1 MTRPPMV
8 TAGRSSGGNEQL
20 TDTPV
25 PGVFR
30 RAVASLDEVTSRPE
44 IVLEPLTAPRR
55 LAPFAHALSATVYS
69 PDGDEIGSG
78 RLVLLH
84 DPDGVEAWDG
94 TLRIVVFLTCE
105 LESEVAT
112 DPLLPEV
119 AWSWLVEALDAV
131 PTEHIGAEP
140 QPGDGAAPGVIPEAG
155 YTALGGTVTCTTST
169 RFGDISGP
177 VHADDL
183 EMRASWTPRSPDC
196 APHLGAFVE
205 LLTTATGLPPEGVAS
220 IRVAHRP
227 NAQ

>member
-8 TAGRSSGGNEQL
+8 SAGRS
-20 TDTPV
+20 TDGDEHTDAPV

-30 RAVASLDEVTSRPE
+30 RAVASLGEITPRAE

-55 LAPFAHALSATVYS
+55 LAPFAHALSAAVYS

-105 LESEVAT
+105 LESEVAS

-119 AWSWLVEALDAV
+119 AWSWLVEALDQGPGSDGGADRGTA
-131 PTEHIGAEP
+131 TES
-140 QPGDGAAPGVIPEAG
+140 G

-183 EMRASWTPRSPDC
+183 EMRASWTPRSPEC
-196 APHLGAFVE
+196 GSHLAAFLE